1 MSSVFKTKAKKVFSP
16 FLLALSILTSFYEN
30 GGRFVTLFYGRR
42 DGDRMDVIMKCLCF
56 SDSHGLSLY
65 IEKALSLHRDSE
77 VVFFLGDGLS
87 DIERYAEKYKNIAF
101 LAVRGNCDSSSVFCG
116 GLVKKTEA
124 ITIGNKKIVY
134 THGDLYGVKYGED
147 GLIRLADEY
156 SADIVLYGHTHIM
169 KEKYIPN
176 EKDGLYLFN
185 PGSIGY
191 SFGASPT
198 YGIIDIT
205 EGGVMLSH
213 GSFA

>member
-1 MSSVFKTKAKKVFSP
+1 
-16 FLLALSILTSFYEN
+16 
-30 GGRFVTLFYGRR
+30 
-42 DGDRMDVIMKCLCF
+42 
-56 SDSHGLSLY
+56 
-65 IEKALSLHRDSE
+65 
-77 VVFFLGDGLS
+77 
-87 DIERYAEKYKNIAF
+87 
-101 LAVRGNCDSSSVFCG
+101 
-116 GLVKKTEA
+116 
-124 ITIGNKKIVY
+124 
-134 THGDLYGVKYGED
+134 
-147 GLIRLADEY
+147 
-156 SADIVLYGHTHIM
+156 M